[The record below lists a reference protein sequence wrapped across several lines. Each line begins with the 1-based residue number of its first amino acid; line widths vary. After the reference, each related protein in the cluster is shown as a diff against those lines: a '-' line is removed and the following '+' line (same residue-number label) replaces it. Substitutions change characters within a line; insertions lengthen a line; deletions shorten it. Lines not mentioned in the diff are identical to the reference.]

1 MHILYLHQYYCP
13 EGGWGNDR
21 SADFARRWVGAG
33 HAVTVCTTTA
43 YFPAGH
49 AAHHSAYSEFME
61 HGVRVCVWR
70 IPYAQR
76 MGVWARARA
85 FLRFFFALV
94 SMRYRGADVIYASTT
109 PPTVAL
115 AGAML
120 SIRWRKPWV
129 LEVVDVWPEVPM
141 GMGLLTFAPLIWGLK
156 AVMNFCYRS
165 ARHIV
170 ALSVGMKEQ
179 IIANGIAPERI
190 TVVENGTDVALF
202 RPRNWFDY
210 GKHDEPVR
218 LIYTGALGRA
228 NAVEQLLDAA
238 ERLQTLEKPWR
249 LDIYGDGAE
258 RGALEQRLAERPI
271 PNVTLHR
278 PVPKQDIPAILAQA
292 DIGVV
297 CFAPYAVLEANSANK
312 FFDYL
317 AAGLPV
323 VLNYQGWQAEVLRQT
338 QSGLSS
344 VQGDQDGFVQS
355 LSELISASDL
365 RVAMGNNARALAE
378 LHYDRKSLGQHVLGL
393 LEAATRR

>member
-1 MHILYLHQYYCP
+1 VHILYLHQYYCP

-21 SADFARRWVGAG
+21 SADFARRWVAAG

-70 IPYAQR
+70 IPYAQH

-115 AGAML
+115 AGALL
-120 SIRWRKPWV
+120 SFRWRKPWV
-129 LEVVDVWPEVPM
+129 LEVVDVWPEVPV

-312 FFDYL
+312 FFDTL